1 MTDLELFEAV
11 ETAAGWLA
19 RPLDDADW
27 REIFREIAEEYD
39 VTVERV
45 QTVCRARWNMLGA

>member
-11 ETAAGWLA
+11 ETAAGWLN

-27 REIFREIAEEYD
+27 REIFNGVADEYA
-39 VTVERV
+39 VPVERV
-45 QTVCRARWNMLGA
+45 EAACRARWNLIGM